1 MFEGVGTMKR
11 SSNHYE
17 DMTFSEF
24 ILFMKTYSQQLEE
37 NINIY
42 LNLDSPILESD
53 RIATEM
59 LLQSFLQ
66 FFTESRIEHK
76 EEDGTAQM
84 HTWLMSQLAILSMKS
99 LNLFQLVFEKSLI
112 TLVFQ
117 IKHHRSMSIVMY
129 TLSIFTYL
137 VSDYINC
144 NNSEEGKSNDK
155 KSILENK
162 PLDNLNKLL
171 IGTSGVQNLAFILK
185 KCEEWF
191 QYKRCV
197 FYAYVPWS
205 NEFYGAVGTEL
216 QKVQSMR
223 GQLGDRYT
231 VFSAQK
237 PIFLK
242 DPTNYIKDDHIQL
255 FGLSSIIFIPIVHEE
270 QLFGWLTFD
279 QMGQEFDCTSK
290 ELALLEQVG
299 IRLGLFFSRRGE
311 GLVKDN
317 DVHLT
322 EREHSILMLLSEGY
336 DNKRIAKLLF
346 LSEHTVRDYVS
357 SLMKK
362 LNAKNR
368 TQVVASAFR
377 KGLLQ

>member
-1 MFEGVGTMKR
+1 MKR
-11 SSNHYE
+11 SLNQYE
-17 DMTFSEF
+17 EMTFSEF
-24 ILFMKTYSQQLEE
+24 VMFVKTYSKQLEE

-42 LNLDSPILESD
+42 LNLDSSIIESD

-59 LLQSFLQ
+59 LLDSFLQ
-66 FFTESRIEHK
+66 LFTHSKVEHPG
-76 EEDGTAQM
+76 EDGNAQL

-99 LNLFQLVFEKSLI
+99 FNLFQLVFEKSLI
-112 TLVFQ
+112 TLLIQ
-117 IKHHRSMSIVMY
+117 IKHHRSTSIVMY
-129 TLSIFTYL
+129 SLSVFTYL
-137 VSDYINC
+137 VYSYNHCNSSDQG
-144 NNSEEGKSNDK
+144 EQNDT

-162 PLDNLNKLL
+162 SLDKLNKLL
-171 IGTSGVQNLAFILK
+171 IGSPGVQNLAFILK

-205 NEFYGAVGTEL
+205 NEFYGVVGTEL

-223 GQLGDRYT
+223 GHLGGKYT

-242 DPTNYIKDDHIQL
+242 DPTNYINEDHIQL
-255 FGLSSIIFIPIVHEE
+255 FGLSSVIFIPIVHEE

-279 QMGQEFDCTSK
+279 QMGEVFDCTSK
-290 ELALLEQVG
+290 ELALLEQIG

-311 GLVKDN
+311 ALVKNSDI
-317 DVHLT
+317 HLT
-322 EREHSILMLLSEGY
+322 EREHSILMLLAEGN

-346 LSEHTVRDYVS
+346 LSEHTIRDYVS

-362 LNAKNR
+362 LKAKNR

-377 KGLLQ
+377 KGFIQ